1 MKTTRAKVGTPDP
14 WSVGAIMTNQPVTV
28 GRQESLTTA
37 HRLMRSHDIRHL
49 PVLEHG
55 DLVGIVSQRDLLFLE
70 TIRGI
75 DVDKDLVEDA
85 MTTDTYAVSPDT
97 PVATVAREMARKRYG
112 CAVIMERG
120 RVAGIFTATDALRIV
135 AAVVPTAAAP
145 APAPAPR
152 TARRASSQR
161 SS

>member
-75 DVDKDLVEDA
+75 DVDQDIVEDA

-145 APAPAPR
+145 APAPR